1 MTGNGRIPRRSDL
14 PPAGS
19 RVHLMGVG
27 GAGMRGL
34 AVLLSASGYRVSGCD
49 SVPPV
54 GADDLEGG
62 SIAIRRGHDP
72 SHVEDV
78 DLLVHSSAVPDEQ
91 PELKAGRDASVPT
104 MKRARALGA
113 LLNNLRLVGIAGTH
127 GKTTITAMTGKVCEA
142 AGLDPTVVVG
152 GRVPEWSAYAR
163 PGSGDLA
170 IVEADEYD
178 RSLLQLDPS
187 LAVIS
192 SVEPEH
198 LDSYGNLD
206 ALNEAYR
213 TFASRAVDRDG
224 VLVCADDQG
233 ALAIGSTL
241 GSAASYGFAADATY
255 RVEVVERSG
264 REQRCVLHAP
274 SGDVEFGLGVPGD
287 HNAQNAAAALSSCL
301 VLGGDAGAMATS
313 LEGFRG
319 VDRRLQ
325 LLVERHG
332 VAVIDDYAHHPTE
345 VAASLGS
352 LRHSRPDA
360 RLVVVF
366 QPHLFSRTELLAR
379 DFARALDAADDALV
393 LPIYPAREAPLPGV
407 TSDLIVESASA
418 TVRLASK
425 EEALEV
431 ARAASETGNASIVFM
446 GAGDVTR
453 LAQMFA
459 DEVTSDAVG
468 D

>member
-1 MTGNGRIPRRSDL
+1 MTANGRIPQRDDL

-49 SVPPV
+49 SSPPQ
-54 GADDLEGG
+54 AAEDLEGG
-62 SIAIRRGHDP
+62 AIVVEKGHDP
-72 SHVEDV
+72 RHVEDV
-78 DLLVHSSAVPDEQ
+78 DLLVHSSAVPDQQ
-91 PELKAGRDASVPT
+91 PELRAGRDASVPT

-113 LLNNLRLVGIAGTH
+113 LLNGFRLVGISGTH
-127 GKTTITAMTGKVCEA
+127 GKTTITAMTARVCDA

-163 PGSGDLA
+163 PGTGEVA
-170 IVEADEYD
+170 VVEADEFD

-198 LDSYGNLD
+198 LDSYGSLE
-206 ALNEAYR
+206 ALVDAYR
-213 TFASRAVDRDG
+213 TFARRAVERDG
-224 VLVCADDQG
+224 LLACADDVG
-233 ALAIGSTL
+233 AMEIGAAIGSFE
-241 GSAASYGFAADATY
+241 SYGLADDATF
-255 RVEVVERSG
+255 RVSVAERGG
-264 REQRCVLHAP
+264 RAQRCAFRSP
-274 SGDVEFGLGVPGD
+274 SAEFEFELGVPGD
-287 HNAQNAAAALSSCL
+287 HNAQNAAAALAVGL
-301 VLGGDAGAMATS
+301 TLGGDTDRIARALAD
-313 LEGFRG
+313 FRG

-325 LLVERHG
+325 LLTEVDG
-332 VAVIDDYAHHPTE
+332 LAIIDDYAHHPTE

-352 LRHSRPDA
+352 LRLSRPGA
-360 RLVVVF
+360 RLIVVF
-366 QPHLFSRTELLAR
+366 QPHLYSRTQLLAN
-379 DFARALDAADDALV
+379 DFATALAAADEALV

-407 TSDLIVESASA
+407 SSDLIVSAA
-418 TVRLASK
+418 TSSVRLASPD
-425 EEALEV
+425 EAL
-431 ARAASETGNASIVFM
+431 RAVRDAVGADAISIVFM

-453 LAQMFA
+453 LARQAA

-468 D
+468 G